1 MFDIT
6 IHFDRLI
13 EREQERSDEGELQI
27 AGVTI
32 VHGVVAVNMVTVS
45 LKQLR
50 PVDYLRSW
58 PDYLGTYRNPIQ
70 IATISEENPY
80 FAYVIRAI
88 ERDNSNDRAGD
99 LARFENSVVQ
109 SAQLV
114 VDGGGLPTVDAIWL
128 GGNAP
133 SLADRRWRDDDDKI
147 GVSART
153 YVDYG
158 TILAEPNP
166 LIDPPVPGSRIPGGS
181 QSTELLFR
189 GSGASWR
196 IYPTVE
202 ASWTM

>member
-1 MFDIT
+1 MFDISMV
-6 IHFDRLI
+6 FERQI
-13 EREQERSDEGELQI
+13 ERQQERSDEGELQVAAI
-27 AGVTI
+27 TI
-32 VHGVVAVNMVTVS
+32 VRNVVDVNMLTVS

-50 PVDYLRSW
+50 PVGHTGSW
-58 PDYLGTYRNPIQ
+58 PNHLGTPRNPLLTGSIDE
-70 IATISEENPY
+70 ANPY

-99 LARFENSVVQ
+99 LARFAESIRQ

-114 VDGGGLPTVDAIWL
+114 VDGGGIPTVNAIWL

-133 SLADRRWRDDDDKI
+133 NLADRRWRDDDDKI

-153 YVDYG
+153 YIDYG
-158 TILAEPNP
+158 IILAQPNP
-166 LIDPPVPGSRIPGGS
+166 VIDPPISGSLIPGST

-196 IYPTVE
+196 VRVALE
-202 ASWTM
+202 ASWA